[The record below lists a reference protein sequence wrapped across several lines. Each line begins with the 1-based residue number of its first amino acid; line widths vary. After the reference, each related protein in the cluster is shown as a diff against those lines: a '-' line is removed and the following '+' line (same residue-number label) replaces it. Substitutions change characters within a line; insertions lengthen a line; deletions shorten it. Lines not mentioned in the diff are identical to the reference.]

1 MKTERILPVD
11 LYNSVSTPELKLES
25 SLKILYVKEGD
36 DDKLLP
42 LDSGTLAVICTG
54 GSFRCQAL
62 HHAYEVTPGQLLLLA
77 SDDVTEV
84 KPFHDTGF
92 IGIIIYVSEELLINR
107 QRLVYRN
114 IPSDEVEETRIY
126 LRLIES
132 QIEQMKEMRAKVVES
147 LLRALIINLQQGK
160 TIIDAPKTE
169 NSLFFQQFATL
180 ISRYHHSPAYF
191 YAEKLGINSQELNI
205 RCKQGAGISAAE
217 WISEFVL
224 LEAKDLLSKTRLR
237 PSQIATMLGFANHDT
252 FSRWF
257 RRHTGEIPTEWR

>member
-107 QRLVYRN
+107 QRLVYRD

-132 QIEQMKEMRAKVVES
+132 ADRADERDACEGGRIVASGSNHK
-147 LLRALIINLQQGK
+147 LTAGKNDRRRAENRKFTLFS
-160 TIIDAPKTE
+160 TICD
-169 NSLFFQQFATL
+169 
-180 ISRYHHSPAYF
+180 
-191 YAEKLGINSQELNI
+191 LN
-205 RCKQGAGISAAE
+205 
-217 WISEFVL
+217 
-224 LEAKDLLSKTRLR
+224 
-237 PSQIATMLGFANHDT
+237 
-252 FSRWF
+252 
-257 RRHTGEIPTEWR
+257 